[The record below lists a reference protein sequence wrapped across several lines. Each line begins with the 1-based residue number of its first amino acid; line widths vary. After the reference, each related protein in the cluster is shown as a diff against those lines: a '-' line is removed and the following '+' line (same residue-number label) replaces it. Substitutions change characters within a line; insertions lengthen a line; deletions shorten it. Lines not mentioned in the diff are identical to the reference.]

1 MFDIDSLIK
10 KLQDSTADNITV
22 NIINISSGD
31 ATIVEDDTLDT
42 DDEGIY
48 TIKLGKRFVKTNFQV
63 DMRVGVCHIKKDGT
77 GTKHTVGTVDS
88 FGTDETGD
96 YVRVTGDNGNHYKC
110 GLMLDQERKG
120 SKIFVILDD

>member
-1 MFDIDSLIK
+1 MFDIDSLIS
-10 KLQDSTADNITV
+10 KLQSSTADKITV
-22 NIINISSGD
+22 NIINLGD
-31 ATIVEDDTLDT
+31 TSTVPVDNDT
-42 DDEGIY
+42 DDDFDTDFEVG
-48 TIKLGKRFVKTNFQV
+48 
-63 DMRVGVCHIKKDGT
+63 MRVGVCHIKKDGT

-110 GLMLDQERKG
+110 GLKLDQERLG